1 MKKLFCCA
9 NASFLL
15 SLSNRLMAATSDP
28 TLQKSELAGVLTG
41 HESVALVVLGLL
53 FIVGSML
60 LRRRARKL
68 HEISEYSKAAGSG
81 E

>member
-1 MKKLFCCA
+1 
-9 NASFLL
+9 
-15 SLSNRLMAATSDP
+15 MAAASEP
-28 TLQKSELAGVLTG
+28 AVHNSELANVFTG

-68 HEISEYSKAAGSG
+68 HEISEYSRAAGSG